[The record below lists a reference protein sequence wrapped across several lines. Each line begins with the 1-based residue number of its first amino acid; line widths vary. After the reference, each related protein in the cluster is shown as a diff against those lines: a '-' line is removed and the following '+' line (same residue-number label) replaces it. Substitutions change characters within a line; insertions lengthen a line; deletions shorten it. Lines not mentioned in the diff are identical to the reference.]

1 MIRDHKPYWHKM
13 LLKRY
18 ERWWSRHFLRP
29 HFTYMGEGF
38 DILKPWNVEVNG
50 PNIRL
55 DDYSHVITTRSR
67 PVVLCTWVHGEHV
80 GHITIGKYALICPN
94 VRMSSAS
101 SITIGDNVMV
111 ANNCYIS
118 DADWHDI
125 YDRTGVIGETRPVLL
140 ENNVW
145 LGDSVIVNK
154 GVTIGEN
161 SVIGA
166 YSNVT
171 KDIPANVIA
180 GGNPCKVIRALDPDK
195 PLVRRENMFKD
206 YDKLQRD
213 LDFFDHYNLDKNNFL
228 HWLRTLFFPRTGD

>member
-18 ERWWSRHFLRP
+18 ERWWTKHFLRP
-29 HFTYMGEGF
+29 HFSYLGDYF

-50 PNIRL
+50 PNIRM
-55 DDYSHVITTRSR
+55 DQYSHLITTKAR
-67 PVVLCTWVHGEHV
+67 PVVFCTWVHGKHE
-80 GHITIGKYALICPN
+80 GHISIGKYVLICPA
-94 VRMSSAS
+94 VRINSAS
-101 SITIGDNVMV
+101 HITIGDNVMI
-111 ANNCYIS
+111 ANGCYIS

-125 YDRTGVIGETRPVLL
+125 YDRTGVIGETRPVVL

-145 LGDSVIVNK
+145 LGDSCIVNK

-180 GGNPCKVIRALDPDK
+180 GGNPCKVIRPLDPER
-195 PLVRRENMFKD
+195 PLVKRENIFKD
-206 YDKLQRD
+206 YQKLQND
-213 LDFFDHYNLDKNNFL
+213 LDFFEHYNLDKN
-228 HWLRTLFFPRTGD
+228 TLSDWVRSKLFPRTGD